1 VVAGDDVGE
10 GVKVGLRSVAPSVAR
25 SADENEN
32 VSRGTA
38 PPSSGRSV
46 DALFVDRANQL
57 FVAAIACRTAWR
69 PLSSMLVAGDA
80 DSLD

>member
-1 VVAGDDVGE
+1 MVGDDVGE
-10 GVKVGLRSVAPSVAR
+10 GVKVGLRSVAR
-25 SADENEN
+25 SPDEKES
-32 VSRGTA
+32 VSRWTA

-46 DALFVDRANQL
+46 VPLFADRANQL

-80 DSLD
+80 ESLD